1 MGYKAARDGL
11 KKFFENA
18 MVPLLVLLN
27 KLHITPNFITWVGLI
42 INLAG
47 AFLIYK
53 GFFVWGALV
62 IIFASIFD
70 MIDGSLARYTN
81 QKSKFGGFL
90 DSVTDRISEGALYLA
105 LLMYYLNLETPDKT
119 AVILCYV
126 VVFSSFL
133 VSYLRA
139 RAGGLKIDCSGGI
152 FTRPERMVVILLGLL
167 INQAV
172 PALWIMAV
180 LSTVTVIQRFLLV
193 NEQAKHI

>member
-180 LSTVTVIQRFLLV
+180 LSIVTVIQRFLLV

>member
-1 MGYKAARDGL
+1 MGYKESRDGL

-27 KLHITPNFITWVGLI
+27 KAHITPNFVTWLGLF
-42 INLAG
+42 INLGG

-53 GFFVWGALV
+53 GFFVSGALV

-105 LLMYYLNLETPDKT
+105 LLMYYLNLEIPDKT

>member
-1 MGYKAARDGL
+1 
-11 KKFFENA
+11 
-18 MVPLLVLLN
+18 
-27 KLHITPNFITWVGLI
+27 
-42 INLAG
+42 
-47 AFLIYK
+47 
-53 GFFVWGALV
+53 
-62 IIFASIFD
+62 
-70 MIDGSLARYTN
+70 
-81 QKSKFGGFL
+81 
-90 DSVTDRISEGALYLA
+90 
-105 LLMYYLNLETPDKT
+105 
-119 AVILCYV
+119 ILCYV

-180 LSTVTVIQRFLLV
+180 LSIVTVIQRFLLV

>member
-105 LLMYYLNLETPDKT
+105 LLMYYLNLEIPDKT
-119 AVILCYV
+119 AVILCYIV
-126 VVFSSFL
+126 MFSSFL